1 MAPMR
6 TFVGADKMPRSQKM
20 KKGTAIKAFLEPLL
34 QIEVFGGEEIMW
46 AVYREEEEERC
57 G

>member
-1 MAPMR
+1 MR

-20 KKGTAIKAFLEPLL
+20 KIGTAIKTFLEPLL
-34 QIEVFGGEEIMW
+34 QIEVFGGKEIMW
-46 AVYREEEEERC
+46 AAYREEEEERC